1 MFFCFTMKNMMSA
14 VCLQA
19 KKINNGKNGI
29 MEA

>member
-1 MFFCFTMKNMMSA
+1 MFFLMKNMMSA

-29 MEA
+29 IEA